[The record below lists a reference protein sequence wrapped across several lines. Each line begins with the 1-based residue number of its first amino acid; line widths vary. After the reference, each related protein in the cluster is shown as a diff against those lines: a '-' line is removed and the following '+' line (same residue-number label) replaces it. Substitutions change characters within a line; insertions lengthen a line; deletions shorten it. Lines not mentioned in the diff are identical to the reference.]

1 MRPVTTL
8 ARALCIGA
16 LVAEAL
22 GCGDGT
28 STGPAPT
35 TGAISGTVSVAKGM
49 FAPPAVQRVPMS
61 ATPVGPALDAF
72 SLPAKRRSAG
82 ARHPRGPVPGSVV
95 PQFTRNELIVTF
107 RAPAL
112 DAPPVGS
119 RALAAPA
126 VARSVASAIRSRL
139 APHVAAGRMEIKG
152 VSPVL
157 LAARVRIT
165 GLGML
170 PEVATRL
177 RADANIAAVERNGI
191 GRSDVAGTR
200 AAVTTA
206 ATDPYAVYQA
216 WHYGMIDLPSAWA
229 LTTGSAAVLVAVVDD
244 GIRDHPDITANL
256 TSDGYDFVSGGDTYA
271 FCDAPGTTTDNTG
284 DGNGYDPDPTDPIS
298 YDYDVGR
305 DCIIGPSVAGNH
317 GLHVAGTI
325 GAAGN
330 NGTGGTGVNWAVQ
343 IRPVRVV
350 DVAGLATEYDVAQ
363 GILYAAGLP
372 ADDGAGG
379 TVQPATAARVINVSL
394 GFPSPSS
401 TVLESAVAAA
411 SDAGALIVASAGNSG
426 GIEPHYPAD
435 YPQVLSVSAVGPDGR
450 LASYSSYGPT
460 VDIAAPGGDMLFGD
474 ETFGVLSTVWNFKTG
489 TPTYAFYEGTSM
501 AAPHVSGVA
510 ALLLA
515 REPGLTAA
523 DLRNRLTQYAV
534 DAGNDGPDVLFGA
547 GILNAR
553 NSLTRTSSLPHRVF
567 ARLYNA
573 ATGAIMSTQATGS
586 DGSFAFTG
594 LSDGVYQVFAGE
606 DESGDGVI
614 GVPGRRLGAFGGI
627 AMPTAV
633 AVAGGGTY
641 AAPFSIG
648 LPLEREPNDFADNA
662 DALYAGTYINATR
675 PGQDVDVYRV
685 TIVTSGAYTFE
696 TSAWG
701 GACGFALADDTY
713 LVLYDAVGNLLDAN
727 DDIDYQFNAELG
739 LPGGNLCSRIT
750 HSPEPGTYYVV
761 VLGYDH
767 VGDQYRLQVRAGT

>member
-1 MRPVTTL
+1 MRSVTTL

-35 TGAISGTVSVAKGM
+35 TGTIWGTVSVAKGM

-82 ARHPRGPVPGSVV
+82 ARHPRGRVPGSVV

-107 RAPAL
+107 RAAAL

-177 RADANIAAVERNGI
+177 RADASIAAVERNGI
-191 GRSDVAGTR
+191 VRSDVAGLR
-200 AAVTTA
+200 SAVSTA
-206 ATDPYAVYQA
+206 ATDRYAVYQA
-216 WHYGMIDLPSAWA
+216 WHYGLIDLPSAWA

-244 GIRDHPDITANL
+244 GIRFDHPDIGANL
-256 TSDGYDFVSGGDTYA
+256 TSDGYDFVSTDVPYSLCAGGTV
-271 FCDAPGTTTDNTG
+271 DNTG
-284 DGNGYDPDPTDPIS
+284 DGDGYDSDPTDPAS
-298 YDYDVGR
+298 YDYDDVSR
-305 DCIIGPSVAGNH
+305 CIIGPSTLGNH

-325 GAAGN
+325 GAVGS
-330 NGTGGTGVNWAVQ
+330 NGVGGTGVNWTVR
-343 IRPVRVV
+343 IRPVRVL
-350 DVAGLATEYDVAQ
+350 DVAGFGTDYDVAQ
-363 GILYAAGLP
+363 GILYAAGLA
-372 ADDGAGG
+372 ADNGAGG
-379 TVQPATAARVINVSL
+379 TVHPTTGARVINMSL
-394 GFPSPSS
+394 GVPSPS
-401 TVLESAVAAA
+401 TVLQSAVVAA

-460 VDIAAPGGDMLFGD
+460 IDIAAPGGDMLFGD
-474 ETFGVLSTVWNFKTG
+474 ETFGVFSTVWNFKTG
-489 TPTYAFYEGTSM
+489 TPAYAFYEGTSM

-573 ATGAIMSTQATGS
+573 ATGAIMGTQATGS

-750 HSPEPGTYYVV
+750 HSLEPGTYYVV
-761 VLGYDH
+761 VLGYDN
-767 VGDQYRLQVRAGT
+767 VGDQYRLQVRAGN